1 MSEENGFRGLRPEL
15 LRLLDEAGIDA
26 PSDIQT
32 KAIPRIMEGDNVLVV
47 APTGVGKTES
57 AVLPI
62 FHRILEDN
70 PDPVC
75 FLYITPLRA
84 LNRDMLQR
92 FESWGDELGI
102 KVAVRHGDTTQSERA
117 KQVRKPPHMLITT
130 PETLQVMLTGSRLRE
145 MLSNVRFVVVDE
157 IHELASD
164 ERGAQMSIGLERL
177 ERYAPGFQRIGISA
191 TVSNPRE
198 VADFLAGPHE
208 ATIVKVPMPKNV
220 DISLHLVKP
229 SREDRRMAVKLSC
242 SPELAGAIRRILDYI
257 DTSNSMLIFVNTREA
272 AEGMASRIA
281 MLGREEVG
289 VHHGSLSKEIRESME
304 DSFKAGELKALICT
318 SSLELGI
325 DIGSIDTVIQYN
337 SPRQVSRF
345 TQRIG
350 RSGHGL
356 GRTSRG
362 ILMCTSIDEAM
373 ESAIIARRAG
383 FDLTEPIEVRENPR
397 SVLANQLTIMTL
409 EHRWKIDEA
418 FGLVRQAY
426 PFRTLSREQFDR
438 VLESLVATGTVAIE
452 GSEIRAHG
460 ARHYFLE
467 NISMIPD
474 TRTFR
479 IRDAVTRRW
488 IGVLDEKFVVNHL
501 GTGAT
506 FIMKGLSWKVEE
518 IEDRDI
524 LVSGIKDVAP
534 LPSWVG
540 EEIPVPY
547 EVAQEVGRFR
557 VDLAETEPIDGEDDD
572 GSDEG
577 PTDDETD
584 AVEPGRGPS
593 LGLPDGH

>member
-1 MSEENGFRGLRPEL
+1 MEGGHRLNGFTGLRPEL
-15 LRLLDEAGIDA
+15 IRLLDEAGIEA
-26 PSDIQT
+26 PSEIQSR
-32 KAIPRIMEGDNVLVV
+32 AIPRILEGDNVLVV
-47 APTGVGKTES
+47 APTGVGKTEC

-62 FHRILEDN
+62 FHRILEDA
-70 PDPVC
+70 PDPVT

-92 FESWGDELGI
+92 FESWGEALGI
-102 KVAVRHGDTTQSERA
+102 KVAVRHGDTTQSERS

-130 PETLQVMLTGSRLRE
+130 PETLQIMLTGSRLRE

-177 ERYAPGFQRIGISA
+177 ERYAGKFQRIGISA
-191 TVSNPRE
+191 TVSNPQK
-198 VADFLAGPHE
+198 VAKFLAGPHD
-208 ATIVKVPMPKNV
+208 ATVVKVPMPKDV
-220 DISLHLVKP
+220 DVSLHLVKP
-229 SREDRRMAVKLSC
+229 SREDRRLAVKLSC

-257 DTSNSMLIFVNTREA
+257 DTSESMLIFVNTREA
-272 AEGMASRIA
+272 AEGMASRMA
-281 MLGREEVG
+281 MLGREEIG
-289 VHHGSLSKEIRESME
+289 VHHGSLSKEVREGME
-304 DSFKAGELKALICT
+304 DAFKAGELKALICT

-373 ESAIIARRAG
+373 ESAIIAKRAG
-383 FDLTEPIEVRENPR
+383 FDLTEPIEIRDNPR
-397 SVLANQLTIMTL
+397 SVLANQLAVMTL
-409 EHRWKIDEA
+409 EHRWKIDDA
-418 FGLVRQAY
+418 YDMVRGAY
-426 PFRTLSREQFDR
+426 PFRELPREEFDS
-438 VLESLVATGTVAIE
+438 VLDSLVDTGTVAVE
-452 GSEIRAHG
+452 GDDFRAHG

-479 IRDAVTRRW
+479 IRDVVTRRW
-488 IGVLDEKFVVNHL
+488 IGALDEKFVVNHL
-501 GTGAT
+501 GVGAS
-506 FIMKGLSWKVEE
+506 FIMKGLSWKVVE

-547 EVAQEVGRFR
+547 DVAQEVGRLR
-557 VDLAETEPIDGEDDD
+557 IDLSEMEPIGDDED
-572 GSDEG
+572 EE
-577 PTDDETD
+577 PTDGD
-584 AVEPGRGPS
+584 
-593 LGLPDGH
+593 PDDL